1 MLGLTKEELNAIIS
15 NLDQTKYYKIYND
28 EITKYS
34 KLLKPSTKTSDDM
47 TLKISEF
54 SNLYLEKIVKPLMT
68 DLIDENNKK
77 IEQDVRQIVVQYLQK
92 GQFPR

>member
-1 MLGLTKEELNAIIS
+1 MLGLSKEELSAIIS

-34 KLLKPSTKTSDDM
+34 KLLKPSAKTSDDI

-54 SNLYLEKIVKPLMT
+54 SNVYLEKIVKPLMT

-77 IEQDVRQIVVQYLQK
+77 IEQDVRQIIAQYL
-92 GQFPR
+92 R